1 MRYVS
6 QVLRLALWLVMP
18 ALPLAAADAPVDP
31 AGVIYPRNSPEAR
44 QHPVADDSYPLWGSL
59 GVIAVLTAGGIY
71 LLKRGALG
79 PRVGAKFVQRLM
91 IEETRPLGNK
101 QFLAVATYG
110 DRRMLLGV
118 CAGRIDLLC
127 RLDEPGAVAE
137 AKPAEVEARR

>member
-1 MRYVS
+1 MRCVPH
-6 QVLRLALWLVMP
+6 ALWLGLWLVLP
-18 ALPLAAADAPVDP
+18 ALPLAAAETPVDP

-44 QHPVADDSYPLWGSL
+44 PHPVADDSFPLWGSL
-59 GVIAVLTAGGIY
+59 GVIAVLTAGGLY

-79 PRVGAKFVQRLM
+79 PRAGAKFAQRLM

-127 RLDEPGAVAE
+127 RLDEPVVGAEV
-137 AKPAEVEARR
+137 KPAEVEPRR